1 MKLTKTKNVKGAIFY
16 RDINEG
22 KLCLENAMEKKTDNT
37 EDVINEKLL
46 ITSLVG
52 RIIKTEDKNKLKKQK
67 NETNKDRLT
76 DFLTKLIEEDNHD
89 LPILTLPEKINGK
102 IRHIRDNFSS
112 YGKNLTLH
120 EKNTTEDNKKLVDL
134 LEKHYLKNKN
144 IDKELEKWHTELN
157 ERIKYKQDRL
167 IKSIHNNKIALLNKS
182 DSAEKNSKQLW
193 LQFLVLNDMD
203 YILNDYENNLYN
215 YKVLYKKLN
224 DIANKNSKPE
234 KFRILGKKIYDAVK
248 EYNKKCKITK
258 YDKNIKNYFK
268 FCLDM
273 IKKYYN
279 ENNEIYKDD
288 ENLKAHL
295 SFYLNVEKKYN
306 PKWYKDN
313 KDNKDDKDLKICL
326 HFYLNFYLNEVQAY
340 YRHYFIGTFVQHQ
353 KTISPKNNKRLQ
365 KLLGHAEAGKKS
377 YPAEWVR
384 HHIINKINAMLIQNG
399 KLLCYK
405 EQGEKSGAI
414 SPNGFKATS
423 DKLSSIQ
430 IEESFK
436 KQIFLAITWAINRL
450 NYFFKYGSNN
460 DDNLSNINGANKSD
474 TDIILEFNEGKSLR
488 YYYKNKQKTF
498 FINLHDSQ
506 DDQKIFREKLCA
518 TFSMNKND
526 FPELT
531 DLLDILDAA
540 KNSISY
546 LRNNLFHPK
555 EKDLFSD
562 KRITEQK
569 KTLTEREKAVIDKI
583 NNLLQQDIN
592 RIKLCF
598 EKQLRSS
605 SIAEVYRADLLK
617 EVFSKCNLQF
627 KLYPRRYE
635 FVPSFKAM
643 YKRGANLT
651 EEQEA
656 KEKTERKKKTKDIKK
671 NNWLKNKPA
680 FTKNDSAAIKVHLKK
695 WQAYRN
701 LLQLIYQYS
710 FLPALSG
717 QQALPEVLS
726 LLEKA
731 SNDIIKRNNPASE
744 NNSKHGPEYNSKQTY
759 SAYNEIH
766 AFNGIDFAKYMA
778 DLQREQSLK
787 ASEQHDEAGK
797 QDKKN
802 YYVRFV
808 QDLFAEAFN
817 SYLDKYLV
825 KQKHELQQ
833 ALQTETSLFSKDV
846 VDDTLY
852 KIFNEEQKLK
862 RASDLDPNKAI
873 NIFFYPFLKLLERR
887 ELSKLQQQII
897 RYRTSVGNSNTENAA
912 QQAEQLENLLAL
924 LIFTFP
930 DQTKIDETY
939 DTMMQKHFNIFLDR
953 DRTDYKGVFVQ
964 NDNKTAIKQ
973 KSMLALMR
981 TGALPLYKE
990 MFKGEGKTINRDYY
1004 KISQSDYDK
1013 YKEWIG
1019 MGESKDTNT
1028 DHGICPIEEQQIR
1041 LAKLHEK
1048 LCKKSKSTDRVQ
1060 TYIGEYRECLK
1071 KITKYNNLR
1080 RKLTFDL
1087 LYGIYI
1093 IHTDILSRLIS
1104 FTTDWER
1111 DMHFLLRGLLA
1122 LQEKN
1127 DTSLLMINSIDEI
1140 DYIFNYNSKPNT
1152 STFTKEFIDAIEAFK
1167 EKKNM
1172 KKRKLTLTSKFTI
1185 LVTLEKENDGILN
1198 KLLMD
1203 NCSCQLKDI
1212 INVRNS
1218 LAHLNHMT
1226 QRFIDTGNGRVY
1238 QNNLINIMSR
1248 LTKLLNYDLKRKNAV
1263 TRVIKEILQ
1272 KHHVLLR
1279 LTKKNNCYTEI
1290 ELESEQI
1297 NHLKNLKL
1305 SKQDKITCPV
1315 RDSIFLQCIARLLTF
1330 SYNDNESANSKHWEI
1345 KTTDKKSIASLAHA
1359 PHK

>member
-1 MKLTKTKNVKGAIFY
+1 MKLTKTKNAKEAIFY
-16 RDINEG
+16 RDTNSG
-22 KLCLENAMEKKTDNT
+22 KLCIENVMEKKTDNT
-37 EDVINEKLL
+37 EEVINEKLL

-52 RIIKTEDKNKLKKQK
+52 RIIKTEDKNKLKKQE
-67 NETNKDRLT
+67 NETNKDKLT
-76 DFLTKLIEEDNHD
+76 DFLTKFIEEKNDNSFT
-89 LPILTLPEKINGK
+89 LPELTLPEKINGK
-102 IRHIRDNFSS
+102 IIHIRDNFSS

-120 EKNTTEDNKKLVDL
+120 EKSTSEDNKKLVDL
-134 LEKHYLKNKN
+134 LEEHYKTKKN
-144 IDKELEKWHTELN
+144 IYEELGKWHTELR
-157 ERIKYKQDRL
+157 ERIKCKHDRL

-182 DSAEKNSKQLW
+182 DSAEKNSKQDW

-203 YILNDYENNLYN
+203 YMLGHYETLYN
-215 YKVLYKKLN
+215 YESLYKILSELVNNEKST
-224 DIANKNSKPE
+224 DKNGKR
-234 KFRILGKKIYDAVK
+234 KNFRLPSKKIYKAV
-248 EYNKKCKITK
+248 
-258 YDKNIKNYFK
+258 
-268 FCLDM
+268 
-273 IKKYYN
+273 
-279 ENNEIYKDD
+279 
-288 ENLKAHL
+288 
-295 SFYLNVEKKYN
+295 KKYN
-306 PKWYKDN
+306 QKCYENHKDN
-313 KDNKDDKDLKICL
+313 KN
-326 HFYLNFYLNEVQAY
+326 FTFYLNEVQAY
-340 YRHYFIGTFVQHQ
+340 YRHYFIGAFVQH
-353 KTISPKNNKRLQ
+353 KKAISQENNKGLQ
-365 KLLGHAEAGKKS
+365 NLLGNKEKN
-377 YPAEWVR
+377 YPAKWVR

-526 FPELT
+526 FPKLT

-562 KRITEQK
+562 KRITKQK
-569 KTLTEREKAVIDKI
+569 KTLTEKEKAVIDKI

-598 EKQLRSS
+598 EEQLRSS

-766 AFNGIDFAKYMA
+766 PFNGIDFAKYMA

-939 DTMMQKHFNIFLDR
+939 DTMMQKHFNIFLDEYC
-953 DRTDYKGVFVQ
+953 TDYKGVFVQ

-990 MFKGEGKTINRDYY
+990 MFKGEGKTTNRDYY
-1004 KISQSDYDK
+1004 KISQSDYNK
-1013 YKEWIG
+1013 YKKWIDK
-1019 MGESKDTNT
+1019 GESKDTNT

-1167 EKKNM
+1167 EKKNI
-1172 KKRKLTLTSKFTI
+1172 KKQKLTLTSKFTI